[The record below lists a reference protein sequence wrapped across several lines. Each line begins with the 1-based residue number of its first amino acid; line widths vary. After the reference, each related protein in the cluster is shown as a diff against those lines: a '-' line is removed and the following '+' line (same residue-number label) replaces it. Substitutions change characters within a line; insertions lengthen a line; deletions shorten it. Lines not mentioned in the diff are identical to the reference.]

1 MCLIDCDYCREMPSA
16 GRSGFMNLVE
26 ACLRHV
32 EVGLCAG
39 DLLLM
44 EKELRYVAPEAEVIS
59 AQVEKGVYSSG
70 DGSTTDSPTGG
81 GWS

>member
-1 MCLIDCDYCREMPSA
+1 
-16 GRSGFMNLVE
+16 
-26 ACLRHV
+26 
-32 EVGLCAG
+32 
-39 DLLLM
+39 M